1 MFTELPYPRNVL
13 FLTAR
18 WLLVVEL
25 MDSGHTESSTMQ
37 FLLSSMMHQ
46 QTFLRIL
53 LNGSMSKKLSDCYR
67 FITYRSCSQV
77 FNDRLY
83 ETDGEDDEF
92 IAGSSLAAQMQAQAA
107 KDRKRQ
113 YSYFGPHYL
122 TWQKIKYINQKK
134 FRKCRKSHE
143 RAWMSVLD
151 CSWQCWNLHIS
162 SSIVGTVLSVPLLR
176 TGSYTAGCIG

>member
-1 MFTELPYPRNVL
+1 
-13 FLTAR
+13 
-18 WLLVVEL
+18 
-25 MDSGHTESSTMQ
+25 
-37 FLLSSMMHQ
+37 
-46 QTFLRIL
+46 
-53 LNGSMSKKLSDCYR
+53 MSKKLSDCYR

-122 TWQKIKYINQKK
+122 T
-134 FRKCRKSHE
+134 
-143 RAWMSVLD
+143 
-151 CSWQCWNLHIS
+151 
-162 SSIVGTVLSVPLLR
+162 
-176 TGSYTAGCIG
+176 

>member
-1 MFTELPYPRNVL
+1 
-13 FLTAR
+13 
-18 WLLVVEL
+18 

-37 FLLSSMMHQ
+37 FSLSSMMHQ

-67 FITYRSCSQV
+67 LITYRSCSQV
-77 FNDRLY
+77 FNDGLY
-83 ETDGEDDEF
+83 ETDGEGDEF

-122 TWQKIKYINQKK
+122 T
-134 FRKCRKSHE
+134 
-143 RAWMSVLD
+143 
-151 CSWQCWNLHIS
+151 
-162 SSIVGTVLSVPLLR
+162 
-176 TGSYTAGCIG
+176 